1 MTQATVNSVSPRSA
15 AALIAAA
22 SGASV
27 AVLGG
32 LVVAGWLTV
41 ALALI
46 QVLPGFPPMQY
57 NTALGFMICGAAL
70 LAAALDLRRP
80 SALLGS
86 LAVLIGLATL
96 FQFVFHSNLGIDELL
111 VETYIFTG
119 VPDPGRMAP
128 NSALALSLIGLALLG
143 LAGGTGSR
151 LWHFW
156 PALLGSIV
164 IALGTAALVGY
175 AADIPGAY
183 VWGRFNPMAVHSAL
197 GFTVLGGGIV
207 GLARNASQGDSP
219 EAMPWLPELASV
231 AVLTVTLCMW
241 YGLGPGRRTEAV
253 VRQVSARPQA
263 PISPE
268 STLPN
273 VTLATGLLSALLL
286 GWSVRTGQT
295 ARRHARSLTATNQA
309 LSEEIQARSRMELA
323 VHQLA
328 AIVESSDDAILAT
341 TLDGRILTWNPGAE
355 RLYGY
360 TRSEVVGKHVSILHA
375 RRHDGAKL
383 FDHIGR
389 GERVS
394 RMETVNLA
402 KDGRR
407 IDVSLTVSPILD
419 RGGRIVSASTIAH
432 DITEQ
437 KQLDRMKDDFIGTV
451 SHELRTPLTA
461 IKGFIEL
468 VADGDAG
475 PVTETQREFLQ
486 VAARNSDKLAVL
498 INDLI
503 DMNLI
508 ESRRLDIR
516 LRPLELAPVLNDVA
530 TTFRMLAQTKGLVFR
545 EKVAQ
550 LPKILGDS
558 ARLVQV
564 FSNLISNAI
573 KYTPG
578 GEVGIQALATDS
590 RVEVTIHDT
599 GIGLSREEHDQLFTR
614 FFRGR
619 SSVVAEAGGTGLGLV
634 IAKAIVE
641 RHNGTIEVESRP
653 GQGSRFRVTLPTCP
667 VETAAASAGEG

>member
-1 MTQATVNSVSPRSA
+1 MTQATLSSESPRSA
-15 AALIAAA
+15 AAFIAAA

-86 LAVLIGLATL
+86 LAALIGLATL
-96 FQFVFHSNLGIDELL
+96 VQFVFHSNLGIDELL
-111 VETYIFTG
+111 VETYIVTG

-143 LAGGTGSR
+143 LAGRTGSR

-156 PALLGSIV
+156 PALLSSIV

-183 VWGRFNPMAVHSAL
+183 VWGRFNPMAVHTAL

-207 GLARNASQGDSP
+207 GLAWNASEGDSP
-219 EAMPWLPELASV
+219 EALPWLPELASV
-231 AVLTVTLCMW
+231 AVLTVTLCIW
-241 YGLGPGRRTEAV
+241 YGVGPGRRTEAMA
-253 VRQVSARPQA
+253 RQVSARPQA

-268 STLPN
+268 TTLPN

-309 LSEEIQARSRMELA
+309 LSEEVQARSRMESA

-341 TLDGRILTWNPGAE
+341 TLDGWILTWNPGAE

-375 RRHDGAKL
+375 RRHDGAIL
-383 FDHIGR
+383 FDHIGK

-394 RMETVNLA
+394 RMETVNLT

-407 IDVSLTVSPILD
+407 IEVSLTVSPIVD
-419 RGGRIVSASTIAH
+419 RGRIVSASTIAH
-432 DITEQ
+432 DISER
-437 KQLDRMKDDFIGTV
+437 KQLERMKDDFIGTV

-508 ESRRLDIR
+508 ESQRLDIR

-530 TTFRMLAQTKGLVFR
+530 TTFRMLAQTKGLAFR
-545 EKVAQ
+545 ENVAR
-550 LPKILGDS
+550 LPKVLGDS

-619 SSVVAEAGGTGLGLV
+619 SSVVVEAGGTGLGLV

-641 RHNGTIEVESRP
+641 RHHGTIDVESRP
-653 GQGSRFRVTLPTCP
+653 GEGSRFRVTLPVCP
-667 VETAAASAGEG
+667 AETAAASAGEG